1 MTWGSSYEG
10 SSFAIDSVL
19 DEGIHHS
26 HSPERVLFL
35 CDILQQLLD
44 ATKPNHV
51 NDSTYTSLTREQ
63 ARSWLTSEVGVT
75 AEDKETVCF
84 LAGIEPEAL
93 TSYAKKIIDTKEV
106 TFIRKRINAILHDP
120 TIKEKQNLVG
130 IETSSVEL
138 RHEEIKEYESS
149 EDANRESSGW
159 YALQRVQNPTR

>member
-19 DEGIHHS
+19 DEGIHES

-35 CDILQQLLD
+35 CVILQQLLD
-44 ATKPNHV
+44 ATKPNHI

-120 TIKEKQNLVG
+120 TIKE
-130 IETSSVEL
+130 
-138 RHEEIKEYESS
+138 EIKEYENS